1 MLMNKKVYIVAGPTA
16 SGKSSLAVRLA
27 QKLNSVVVN
36 ADSLQVYEDV
46 PILTAQP
53 TESEMDGVPHLL
65 YGYLDC
71 HAHETVSSWL
81 ERAKKAVEAI
91 DNPVFV
97 GGTGLYLKVLMEGL
111 SPLPEISDEVRQK
124 VRQMTP
130 AQLAEYVP
138 EAPLT
143 DPQRLMRAAEV
154 FMQSGKPLSYFYSL
168 PKIGGLPA
176 DYRVIL
182 VNPPRE
188 RLYLQC
194 NYRFGQ
200 MMNQGALKQV
210 LDLVQKNPQM
220 DGGVFQALGVR
231 ELIGFLK
238 QEMPLEEAI
247 EKAKQKTRN
256 YAKRQRTWFAH
267 QIKPDIILTDAA
279 TADVKSLLI

>member
-1 MLMNKKVYIVAGPTA
+1 MKKRIYIVAGPTA

-46 PILTAQP
+46 PILTARP
-53 TESEMDGVPHLL
+53 TESEMEGVPHLL

-71 HAHETVSSWL
+71 HAHETAASWVD
-81 ERAKKAVEAI
+81 RAKKAVEAV

-97 GGTGLYLKVLMEGL
+97 GGTGLYLKILMEGF
-111 SPLPEISDEVRQK
+111 SPLPEISDEVRQS
-124 VRQMTP
+124 VRQMSRDE
-130 AQLAEYVP
+130 LEKYVP
-138 EAPLT
+138 DAPLT

-154 FMQSGKPLSYFYSL
+154 LMQSGKPLSYFYDL
-168 PKIGGLPA
+168 PKEGGLPA

-182 VNPPRE
+182 LNPPRE

-194 NYRFGQ
+194 NYRFEQ
-200 MMNQGALKQV
+200 MMGQGALKQV
-210 LDLVQKNPQM
+210 LDLAQKNPKM
-220 DGGVFQALGVR
+220 DGGVFQALGVQ

-238 QEMPLEEAI
+238 QEMSLEEAVK
-247 EKAKQKTRN
+247 KAQQRTRN

-267 QIKPDIILTDAA
+267 QIKPDIVLTDPA
-279 TADVKSLLI
+279 TADVDTLLSF

>member
-1 MLMNKKVYIVAGPTA
+1 MNKKVYIVAGPTA

-46 PILTAQP
+46 PILTARP
-53 TESEMDGVPHLL
+53 DESEMKGVPHLL

-71 HAHETVSSWL
+71 RSHETVSSWV
-81 ERAKKAVEAI
+81 ERAKKAVADIE
-91 DNPVFV
+91 NPVFV
-97 GGTGLYLKVLMEGL
+97 GGTGLYLKVLTEGL

-130 AQLAEYVP
+130 EQLAAYAHD
-138 EAPLT
+138 APLT

-154 FMQSGKPLSYFYSL
+154 FMQSGRPLSYFYQL
-168 PKIGGLPA
+168 PKTGGMVA

-182 VNPPRE
+182 INPPRE
-188 RLYLQC
+188 KLYSQC
-194 NYRFGQ
+194 NYRFEQ
-200 MMNQGALKQV
+200 MMSRGALKQV
-210 LDLVQKNPQM
+210 VDLVEKNPNM

-238 QEMPLEEAI
+238 QETSLEEAVS
-247 EKAKQKTRN
+247 KAQQKTRN

-267 QIKPDIILTDAA
+267 QIK
-279 TADVKSLLI
+279 ADVVLSDASTIDIDSLI